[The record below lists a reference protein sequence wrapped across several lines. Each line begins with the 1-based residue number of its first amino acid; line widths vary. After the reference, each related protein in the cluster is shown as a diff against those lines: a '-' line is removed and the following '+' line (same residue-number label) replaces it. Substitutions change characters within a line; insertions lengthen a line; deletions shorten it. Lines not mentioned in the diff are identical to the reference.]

1 MNHSTNKIFRYVL
14 SEIRFYHQKWGRTTF
29 AEMYTPIPD
38 SDGEMEFP
46 DQKKL
51 SECKIGETIKLS
63 GVIHSSDNF
72 LKFLNSKNLKL
83 GTILTV
89 NSIEAFDGTREIS
102 YDERTSVTLSQI
114 ACEKLLIQE
123 IIVN

>member
-1 MNHSTNKIFRYVL
+1 
-14 SEIRFYHQKWGRTTF
+14 
-29 AEMYTPIPD
+29 MYTPIPD

-89 NSIEAFDGTREIS
+89 NSIEALVGTREIS